1 MFNARFVPHR
11 SLSGHRARYMMST
24 ALVSLGLA
32 IFGATGAVAQETP
45 LDLYLNNEPPQD
57 ENGYGQ
63 GNGVWDDD
71 ARIWSRRND
80 FDPDNRQAVGDETN
94 VRVILPAN
102 PSQPSVELTIGS
114 DLALAEVRAAH
125 DGYRLTAAVD
135 PDNPQAAPV
144 MRGWRDGETLSFS
157 MAPGVTLNVDGV
169 RLGGAVAVTGG
180 GVLHYDGN
188 SSGVMDSLRVGRGTA
203 LVSTGTTAGQMTN
216 RGHATIATHNGDIV
230 TAGTGQLVL
239 NAGSQV
245 SGDVRNDGTDSHV
258 EAAGTIGGALVNQGT
273 TEVADD
279 LSAGSV
285 ANLQGTLT
293 VGAGVALNVTDV
305 GGEVLNAARMNL
317 SGTLG
322 GNLRNTAGDEGE
334 GLYLDGGRIIGHLM
348 NSTGYARING
358 DSRVD
363 GRLQSG
369 GAVDLRWGSNLR
381 VGALENLAGRFQT
394 RSGSRL
400 TVDGAASN
408 AGYMVLR
415 GQFVADELVNEADGH
430 LITDDSALVESDLVN
445 EAGGRI
451 ELQGQVTGQ
460 LDNRSDDDRNYLAG
474 AVANGGLE
482 SRTLNVAGGIVNSG
496 ALNVIGNL
504 ETSTFDNSGGLTVRA
519 NGVVTTDADEA
530 LQNTG
535 RVTVSGGLVKA
546 DIVND
551 GSGRVFLRDGRIVGD
566 VSTGRDALLQGSG
579 HVEGTVENSGTV
591 AARAAPAPG
600 GGNLLEIDRLENS
613 DQGRIEVDDGRRL
626 RIGNRLSNDGH
637 ISVDGEFEAAG
648 LINLGTVD
656 LRGRIDV
663 DTLHNGDSLAG
674 ETGSIDMLGGTVGG
688 HLVNRGGSS
697 VTGVGRIEQDLRN
710 EGLVTVTSGQGP
722 GNTLR
727 TGTLENRT
735 SGRIV
740 VREGSNLTTDTGG
753 INSGRIDVEGTLE
766 TGGELRNTDILN
778 VADSGEVRG
787 DLRNEGGALVSS
799 GRIRGRL
806 DNLGDTSTAELSG
819 RVDGLITNTGTIDL
833 AGQLQAQGGLD
844 NRGTLNVDERLAL
857 GGGSV
862 LRNSGTTN
870 LTGEIAG
877 NVVNGDS
884 DGAGTFNLDEG
895 RIEGGLDNGHAGSI
909 VAGTGQID
917 GTLRNI
923 GTVEVQGN
931 GDSLT
936 VGRLENAHRDA
947 TVNIH
952 RDHDLNLQDGGSNA
966 GTIAVDGRLDVQ
978 GGVLEN
984 TNTGQLQV
992 AADGEVSGRVAN
1004 SGSLTVDGEV
1014 TGRIEN
1020 RSGGTA
1026 NLNNRVTGSVDNAGG
1041 TVNATGTI
1049 TGEVTNSGSFN
1060 LEGDLSVGS
1069 LENTGAGM
1077 VAIESDETLTVTDG
1091 SVVNRAGTSEQDNRG
1106 LDIAGRLDG
1115 SLENSGRTWLG
1126 YSDQDAAAVVTGNV
1140 LNTGTVS
1147 LREWSTVEG
1156 DFTNRGLLHSD
1167 TPGLSSLTVGGVFV
1181 NASGTIRGG
1190 EDEENAIV
1198 IRADNVVQQGLVSGI
1213 VHFLGRV
1220 ENGGTIIYDFDRV
1233 LDDALINTES
1243 GTIRVEADVD
1253 ADGHEI
1259 TNQGDFAVRDGGN
1272 LHGVSEFANSGRLS
1286 VEQNGQFQAG
1296 LLTNSGENGEIRNSG
1311 LITADIDNGA
1321 LLHSTGTIDGN
1332 LANNGQG
1339 TAELAGTVTGDIV
1352 SGGELRTVGD
1362 LTARSLLNDTTGEAV
1377 ISSGTTLRTDETV
1390 RNRGQMTVAGRVEND
1405 LHTEGSG
1412 RTVLDGGTIAGNVHN
1427 GGTFGGDG
1435 SVTGDLANTGAVQ
1448 VAQGDRLAV
1457 GGRTVNSGM
1466 VSVDNGGVLASDIR
1480 NGGAGSIQLA
1490 GSGAIQGDVENLGA
1504 LTGQGRIE
1512 GDVQNLGDATFRLA
1526 GTVTGTLTHSADR
1539 VLSTYADSVLQ
1550 VGALENNR
1558 QVTVAAGSTL
1568 AAAQG
1573 TDNRGTMR
1581 LNGVLGGDLRTT
1593 ANSQVFMG
1601 GGHLEGNLVNRGV
1614 VTGQGT
1620 VRGELRNAEGGQLRL
1635 DGAIDGRLV
1644 NNGTVGVFRDTVLAS
1659 NHEARNN
1666 ATFNVAGT
1674 YQGDIR
1680 NTATGTTNVTA
1691 QGTVDGSLIN
1701 NGTLSSRGTI
1711 TGNVE
1716 NSAIGKA
1723 DLRGRIGGLLTN
1735 RGEAVTTGDLR
1746 VGGLTNRADMT
1757 VGADSVLYSETLI
1770 DNTARLNVLGEI
1782 VHLAPGT
1789 MRATATAAA
1798 DPAPLTVLNREEA
1811 SLDVS
1816 GRLGTNLR
1824 NLGQAVVR
1832 QTGRI
1837 GGLVWNEDG
1846 GLLQSLGVIEGD
1858 LFNLAGG
1865 EAQLAGAVEGDL
1877 INEGR
1882 VLTTGEL
1889 ALGGLVTNEGAVT
1902 NVQAGSD
1909 VTLAEGETALNLG
1922 HTVVQGTLTGDLGN
1936 AASGVLR
1943 MQGGILRGDVVND
1956 GGRVW
1961 GAGVIDGQVASNST
1975 VQVVEGDR
1983 LGVTGGVF
1991 NQGGAVNVAGTLD
2004 GDVTSVE
2011 QGRAVLNGGTVTGYF
2026 HNLGSTLN
2034 ASGAVIGT
2042 DLLNDADGVA
2052 NLRGGTTV
2060 GRNVVNSGEL
2070 NVTNSTIAGAL
2081 RNRGGTVN
2089 LQGATVSGNLGNT
2102 AGGTVTAQ
2110 GSRVQGELA
2119 NNGTVTLANGTTG
2132 EVFTIGG
2139 LSGEGVFRLDLDLID
2154 MTSDMI
2160 RVTGGPAT
2168 GHHHFAFDLRTP
2180 EIMRNVGQAITIMEV
2195 DGRYGS
2201 ANDFTFTAD
2210 DLPAISERIVYSV
2223 DRNFNS
2229 GNLQVVS
2236 QINPAIGAILGN
2248 VALTHSLIGSVI
2260 NRPTSPYVVGR
2271 AYALPDD
2278 PCGYGSWGRAIG
2290 GQAEATGATDNGV
2303 SRVES
2308 TVNATYYGMQV
2319 GTDLAC
2325 FDGHFNGWDM
2335 AFGGVLGVN
2344 RGDTRQPIYGIDPTN
2359 SGHLS
2364 DALASV
2370 TSTDFDQIY
2379 GGVYVT
2385 GSKDRWTFDLQYRHE
2400 RTEFEIE
2407 NRAVVG
2413 DGLGLADNQLKS
2425 DGFTVSGA
2433 LSYSIPVGESGWQ
2446 VVPTAGFA
2454 WSRLDIG
2461 DLTFEDGF
2469 RLEFDKTERKVG
2481 FVGGTLTRTFVQPQD
2496 NAALNIFATGTYYK
2510 DFASRT
2516 ASTFG
2521 SDNEPEFEPQRL
2533 LSDHLGAYSE
2543 LSLGANYVKVLQRRN
2558 GRPMQFSAGSRID
2571 ARIGDNMDSVGVTG
2585 QFRFQ
2590 F

>member
-11 SLSGHRARYMMST
+11 SLSGYRARYMMST

-57 ENGYGQ
+57 ESGYGQ
-63 GNGVWDDD
+63 GSGVWDD
-71 ARIWSRRND
+71 AAMIWSGHND
-80 FDPDNRQAVGDETN
+80 FDPDNRQAVGNETN

-114 DLALAEVRAAH
+114 DLALAEVRAA
-125 DGYRLTAAVD
+125 DNGYRLTAVVD
-135 PDNPQAAPV
+135 PDDPQATPV
-144 MRGWRDGETLSFS
+144 MRGWQDGETLRFS
-157 MAPGVTLNVDGV
+157 TASGVRLDIDGV
-169 RLGGAVAVTGG
+169 RLGGAVTVTGS

-188 SSGVMDSLRVGRGTA
+188 SLGVMESLHVGQGAA

-216 RGHATIATHNGDIV
+216 RGNATVAVHDGYIV
-230 TAGTGQLVL
+230 TAGPGQLVL
-239 NAGSQV
+239 HAGSRV
-245 SGDVRNDGTDSHV
+245 SGDVRNVGTESHV
-258 EAAGTIGGALVNQGT
+258 EAAGIIEGALVNHGT
-273 TEVADD
+273 TEVVGN

-285 ANLQGTLT
+285 ANNQGTLT
-293 VGAGVALNVTDV
+293 VGTGVALNVADAD
-305 GGEVLNAARMNL
+305 GEVLNAARMNL
-317 SGTLG
+317 SGTVD
-322 GNLRNTAGDEGE
+322 GNLRNTAGDDEE
-334 GLYLDGGRIIGHLM
+334 GLYLDGGRLTGDLM
-348 NSTGYARING
+348 NSTGYTRING
-358 DSRVD
+358 DSRVV
-363 GRLQSG
+363 GRLQSDG
-369 GAVDLRWGSNLR
+369 TVDLRWGSNLR
-381 VGALENLAGRFQT
+381 VGALENLAGSFQT

-400 TVDGAASN
+400 MVDGAASN
-408 AGYMVLR
+408 AGSMVLR

-430 LITDDSALVESDLVN
+430 LITDTAALVESDLVN

-451 ELQGQVTGQ
+451 ELLGQVTGQ
-460 LDNRSDDDRNYLAG
+460 LDNRSDDNLNYLG
-474 AVANGGLE
+474 GRVANGGFE
-482 SRTLNVAGGIVNSG
+482 SGTLNVAGGIVSSG

-504 ETSTFDNSGGLTVRA
+504 ETSSFDNSGGLTVRA
-519 NGVVTTDADEA
+519 NGVVTTDAGEA

-535 RVTVSGGLVKA
+535 RVTVSGGLVQA
-546 DIVND
+546 DIVNE

-566 VSTGRDALLQGSG
+566 VSTGPDALLQGSG
-579 HVEGTVENSGTV
+579 HVQGTVENSGTV
-591 AARAAPAPG
+591 AARAAPVPG
-600 GGNLLEIDRLENS
+600 GGNLLEIDQLENLE
-613 DQGRIEVDDGRRL
+613 QGRIEVDEGWRL
-626 RIGNRLSNDGH
+626 RIGNQLSNDGH
-637 ISVDGEFEAAG
+637 ISVDGEFDAAG

-656 LRGRIDV
+656 LRGMIDV
-663 DTLHNGDSLAG
+663 DTLHNGDSLVG

-688 HLVNRGGSS
+688 HLVNRDGSS
-697 VTGVGRIEQDLRN
+697 VTGVGRIVQDLRN
-710 EGLVTVTSGQGP
+710 EGLVTVTSGLGP

-727 TGTLENRT
+727 TGRLENRT
-735 SGRIV
+735 SGQII
-740 VREGSNLTTDTGG
+740 VREGYNLTTDTGG

-806 DNLGDTSTAELSG
+806 DNLGDTATAELSG
-819 RVDGLITNTGTIDL
+819 QVDGLITNTGTIDL

-857 GGGSV
+857 GGGTV

-895 RIEGGLDNGHAGSI
+895 RIAGGLNNGHAGSI

-923 GTVEVQGN
+923 GTVEVQGS

-952 RDHDLNLQDGGSNA
+952 GDHALNLQDGGSNA
-966 GTIAVDGRLDVQ
+966 GTIAVDGQLDVQ

-1014 TGRIEN
+1014 TGRVQN

-1091 SVVNRAGTSEQDNRG
+1091 SVVNRAGTSAHDNRG

-1126 YSDQDAAAVVTGNV
+1126 YSDQDAAAVITGNV

-1156 DFTNRGLLHSD
+1156 DFTNRGVIHSATSD
-1167 TPGLSSLTVGGVFV
+1167 LSSLIVGGVFL
-1181 NASGTIRGG
+1181 NDASGAILGRGG
-1190 EDEENAIV
+1190 AGDDIV
-1198 IRADNVVQQGLVSGI
+1198 IRAARIAQQGHVEGNVRL
-1213 VHFLGRV
+1213 LGEV
-1220 ENGGTIIYDFDRV
+1220 VNGGVIIYNYDRV
-1233 LDDALINTES
+1233 LDDALINTET

-1259 TNQGDFAVRDGGN
+1259 TNEGDFAVRDDGN
-1272 LHGVSEFANSGRLS
+1272 FHGVSEFANSGRLS

-1296 LLTNSGENGEIRNSG
+1296 LLTNSGENGEIHNSG

-1332 LANNGQG
+1332 LDNNGQG
-1339 TAELAGTVTGDIV
+1339 RAELAGNVTGDIV
-1352 SGGELRTVGD
+1352 NHGELRTVDD
-1362 LTARSLLNDTTGEAV
+1362 LTARSLLNETTGEAV
-1377 ISSGTTLRTDETV
+1377 ISSGTTLRTDEVV
-1390 RNRGQMTVAGRVEND
+1390 RNRGQMIVAGRVEND

-1412 RTVLDGGTIAGNVHN
+1412 RTVLDGGTIAGNVQN
-1427 GGTFGGDG
+1427 SGTVGGDG
-1435 SVTGDLANTGAVQ
+1435 TITGDLANTGAVQ

-1457 GGRTVNSGM
+1457 GGRTVNSGT
-1466 VSVDNGGVLASDIR
+1466 VSVDSGGVLASDIR
-1480 NGGAGSIQLA
+1480 NDTAGSIQLA

-1558 QVTVAAGSTL
+1558 QVNVAAGSTL
-1568 AAAQG
+1568 SAAQG
-1573 TDNRGTMR
+1573 TNNRGTMR
-1581 LNGVLGGDLRTT
+1581 LDGVLGGDLRTT
-1593 ANSQVFMG
+1593 ANSQVVMG
-1601 GGHLEGNLVNRGV
+1601 GGHLEGDLVNRGV

-1644 NNGTVGVFRDTVLAS
+1644 NNGTVGVLRDTVLAS

-1666 ATFNVAGT
+1666 ATFNIAGT

-1691 QGTVDGSLIN
+1691 QGRVDGSLVN

-1711 TGNVE
+1711 TGNVV
-1716 NSAIGKA
+1716 NSATGKA

-1735 RGEAVTTGDLR
+1735 WGEAVTTGDLR

-1757 VGADSVLYSETLI
+1757 VGANSVLYSETLI

-1782 VHLAPGT
+1782 AHLAPGS
-1789 MRATATAAA
+1789 MGA
-1798 DPAPLTVLNREEA
+1798 PAPLTVLNREEA

-1816 GRLGTNLR
+1816 GRLGANLR

-1865 EAQLAGAVEGDL
+1865 EAQLAGAVEGDV

-1909 VTLAEGETALNLG
+1909 VTLAEGEAALNLG
-1922 HTVVQGTLTGDLGN
+1922 HTVVQGALTGDLDN
-1936 AASGVLR
+1936 TASGVLR
-1943 MQGGILRGDVVND
+1943 MQGGSLRGDVIND

-1961 GAGVIDGQVASNST
+1961 GAGVIDGQVASNGT
-1975 VQVVEGDR
+1975 VQVVEGDT

-1991 NQGGAVNVAGTLD
+1991 NEGGAVNVAGTLD

-2110 GSRVQGELA
+2110 GSHVQGELV

-2139 LSGEGVFRLDLDLID
+2139 LSGEGLFRLDLDLID

-2168 GHHHFAFDLRTP
+2168 GHHHFEFDLRAP

-2229 GNLQVVS
+2229 GDLQVVS

-2344 RGDTRQPIYGIDPTN
+2344 RGDTHQPIYGIDPTN

-2364 DALASV
+2364 GALASV

-2400 RTEFEIE
+2400 RTEFDIE

-2433 LSYSIPVGESGWQ
+2433 LSYSFPVGESGWQ

-2481 FVGGTLTRTFVQPQD
+2481 FVGGTLTRTFVQPQN